1 MNELLGVGMALLS
14 TVAAALVSGLRL
26 KPYLDAGAVYTP
38 PRFALYPA
46 LIAVAVTVPTVVIL
60 FWWRR
65 KTSTTLGPA
74 TFTDRQF
81 FAVLWCLLYIC
92 TALIFFPY
100 QPPTHYEAP
109 KSPLQP
115 VVLQV
120 AFANESNLMGG

>member
-1 MNELLGVGMALLS
+1 MNELLGAGMALLS

-46 LIAVAVTVPTVVIL
+46 LIAVAVAVPTVVSL

-65 KTSTTLGPA
+65 KTSVTIGPA
-74 TFTDRQF
+74 TLTDRQF
-81 FAVLWCLLYIC
+81 FAVLWCLLYIF

-100 QPPTHYEAP
+100 QPPTHHEAP
-109 KSPLQP
+109 KNPLQP
-115 VVLQV
+115 VVLRV
-120 AFANESNLMGG
+120 AFPNE